1 MGTPLYMD
9 TFTNTSDGTVYGL
22 TFNDVAV
29 ITSEMLGGSGQTIT
43 TPSDGTPVQLQY
55 AFDLRQVLNTS
66 GAPVIQN
73 TENLKVIVLLIDKST
88 GAVVN
93 ANKAKIGTTTGIS
106 IVEVSG
112 NNSTENV
119 CYDLAGRRIAQPAK
133 GLYIVNGRKVVVK

>member
-43 TPSDGTPVQLQY
+43 TASDGTPVQLQY
-55 AFDLRQVLNTS
+55 AFDLSQVLNTS
-66 GAPVIQN
+66 GAPIIQN
-73 TENLKVIVLLIDKST
+73 TENLKVVVLLIDKST

-106 IVEVSG
+106 IVEVR

>member
-1 MGTPLYMD
+1 M
-9 TFTNTSDGTVYGL
+9 
-22 TFNDVAV
+22 
-29 ITSEMLGGSGQTIT
+29 
-43 TPSDGTPVQLQY
+43 
-55 AFDLRQVLNTS
+55 LNTS
-66 GAPVIQN
+66 GAPIIQN
-73 TENLKVIVLLIDKST
+73 TENLKVVVLLIDKST

-106 IVEVSG
+106 IVEVR